1 MADGAPLAA
10 LAARR
15 FSSAQIAE
23 AMCITRRSVDRIALR
38 EAWRFTEEATRGGQ
52 RRLYALTDL
61 PPAVQAALVR
71 KHALQAAVEA
81 PPRTRREKLA
91 PSEARIQSAWARYE
105 RSPDTQKAIA
115 IERQAALLAVEHL
128 VRQGAGRMAARAAVV
143 AELAMKGERGASV
156 ASLMRWESLVAR
168 ASRHHWV
175 ALLLPEFCGRPSLK
189 DIPAEAWDVFK
200 GDYLRPSA
208 PAATGCYERLQRIAK
223 ARGWAALPSLRTFE
237 RRIVRELP
245 HRVLVLARQGEDA
258 LAKLYPAQE
267 RDHGVFHALEAVNS
281 DGHKFDVFVRFPHGE
296 VGRPVLVG
304 VQDIYSGKLLGWRL
318 GETETAAVAR
328 LAFADV
334 IRDYG
339 LPGHVYLDN
348 GRAFASKDMT
358 GGVATRFRFKVRP
371 EDPVGLLPQLGI
383 EVHWVQPYSGQ
394 SKPIERAWRDL
405 CDRIAKHPACEG
417 AYTGNKPDA
426 KPENYGS
433 RAVDWETFNR
443 VVREEIA
450 AHNARTGRKAA
461 TCAGRSFDETFAESY
476 GRAVIRRATAEQQRL
491 MLLASDVVTV
501 DRDGSVHIA
510 GNRYWTEALTG
521 HIGRKVVL
529 RFDPENLHA
538 GVGVY
543 SLTGVFIDEAVKKN
557 AVGFADKA
565 AASEAARAKT
575 QMRRATKAQLA
586 AERRL
591 NAAQVA
597 AQLPDVQAAST
608 PEPGV
613 IEAVFGR
620 PQLTVEAEARPVAR
634 TGTDDVGHSVLDGFL
649 ERLAQQRGWGA
660 KSEDGE
666 A

>member
-1 MADGAPLAA
+1 MADGASLSA
-10 LAARR
+10 LAAQR
-15 FSSAQIAE
+15 FTSAQIAE
-23 AMCITRRSVDRIALR
+23 ALGLHKASAERRALR
-38 EAWRFTEEATRGGQ
+38 ESWRFTEEATRGGQ
-52 RRLYALTDL
+52 RRLYALVDL
-61 PPAVQAALVR
+61 PAQVQAALVR
-71 KHALQAAVEA
+71 KHALQSTVEA
-81 PPRTRREKLA
+81 PPRSPREKVA
-91 PSEARIQSAWARYE
+91 PSEARLQSVAARYE
-105 RSPDTQKAIA
+105 RAPTAQKAVAIA
-115 IERQAALLAVEHL
+115 RNAALIAVEHL
-128 VRQGAGRMAARAAVV
+128 VRQGAGRMAAREAVV
-143 AELAMKGERGASV
+143 AELRAKGERAASV

-175 ALLLPEFCGRPSLK
+175 ALLLPEWCGRPSLK
-189 DIPAEAWDVFK
+189 DIPADAWDLFK
-200 GDYLRPSA
+200 ADYLRPSA
-208 PAATGCYERLQRIAK
+208 PSATGCYERLQRIAK
-223 ARGWAALPSLRTFE
+223 ARGWPPLPTLRTFE
-237 RRIVRELP
+237 RRIARELP

-258 LAKLYPAQE
+258 LMKLYPAQE

-281 DGHKFDVFVRFPHGE
+281 DGHRFDVFVRFPSGE
-296 VGRPVLVG
+296 IGRPTMVG

-334 IRDYG
+334 IRDFG
-339 LPGHVYLDN
+339 IPASVYLDN

-358 GGVATRFRFKVRP
+358 GGLPTRFRFKIKP
-371 EDPVGLLPQLGI
+371 EDPIGLLPQLGV

-405 CDRIAKHPACEG
+405 CDRIAKHPAFEG

-450 AHNARTGRKAA
+450 AHNARQGRKAA
-461 TCAGRSFDETFAESY
+461 TCAGRSFDATFAESY
-476 GRAVIRRATAEQQRL
+476 SKSVIKRATAEQQRL

-501 DRDGSVHIA
+501 DRGGSVHIA
-510 GNRYWTEALTG
+510 GNRYWTEALAG
-521 HIGRKVVL
+521 HIGKKVVL

-543 SLTGVFIDEAVKKN
+543 SLGGVYIDDAEKKN

-565 AASEAARAKT
+565 AAGEAKRART
-575 QMRRATKAQLA
+575 QMKRAAKDMLK

-591 NAAQVA
+591 SAAQVA
-597 AQLPDVQAAST
+597 AQLPDVQNAELPA
-608 PEPGV
+608 PGV

-620 PQLTVEAEARPVAR
+620 TQLTASAEVQPLQR
-634 TGTDDVGHSVLDGFL
+634 TGTDDVDHGVLDGFL
-649 ERLAQQRGWGA
+649 ERLAKQRGLH
-660 KSEDGE
+660 KE
-666 A
+666 AE

>member
-1 MADGAPLAA
+1 MADGTAITTLAA
-10 LAARR
+10 QR
-15 FSSAQIAE
+15 FTSAQIAE
-23 AMCITRRSVDRIALR
+23 ALGQHERSTERRALR

-52 RRLYALTDL
+52 RRLYALGDL
-61 PPAVQAALVR
+61 PAQVQAALVR
-71 KHALQAAVEA
+71 KHALQANAEA
-81 PPRTRREKLA
+81 PPRTRREKVA
-91 PSEARIQSAWARYE
+91 PSDARIQSAWARYE
-105 RSPDTQKAIA
+105 RAPNTQKAIA
-115 IERQAALLAVEHL
+115 IARNAALQAVDHL
-128 VRQGAGRMAARAAVV
+128 VRQGTGRMAARQAVV
-143 AELAMKGERGASV
+143 AELQIKGERAASL

-168 ASRHHWV
+168 APRSSWV

-189 DIPAEAWDVFK
+189 DIPQEAWDLFK
-200 GDYLRPSA
+200 ADYLRPSA
-208 PAATGCYERLQRIAK
+208 PSATGCYERLQRIAK
-223 ARGWAALPSLRTFE
+223 ARGWPPLPALRTFE
-237 RRIVRELP
+237 RRIARELP
-245 HRVLVLARQGEDA
+245 HAVLVLARQGEEA
-258 LAKLYPAQE
+258 MMKLYPSQQ
-267 RDHGVFHALEAVNS
+267 RDHSVFHALEAVNS
-281 DGHKFDVFVRFPHGE
+281 DGHRFDVFVRFPSGE
-296 VGRPVLVG
+296 IGRPTLVG
-304 VQDIYSGKLLGWRL
+304 VQDIYSGKLLGWRM

-339 LPGHVYLDN
+339 IPASVYLDN

-358 GGVATRFRFKVRP
+358 GGVATRFRFKIKP
-371 EDPVGLLPQLGI
+371 EDPIGLLPQLGV

-405 CDRIAKHPACEG
+405 CDRIAKHPAFEG

-476 GRAVIRRATAEQQRL
+476 ARSVIKKATAEQQRL

-521 HIGRKVVL
+521 HIGKKVVL
-529 RFDPENLHA
+529 RFDPENLHS

-543 SLTGVFIDEAVKKN
+543 SLTGVFIDEAEKKN

-575 QMRRATKAQLA
+575 QIRRANKQKLA

-591 NAAQVA
+591 SAAQVA
-597 AQLPDVQAAST
+597 AQLPDVQNAELPA
-608 PEPGV
+608 PGV

-620 PQLTVEAEARPVAR
+620 PQLTVDAQAQPAQR
-634 TGTDDVGHSVLDGFL
+634 TGTDDVDHGVLDGFL
-649 ERLAQQRGWGA
+649 ERLAKQRGLMR
-660 KSEDGE
+660 E
-666 A
+666 AD

>member
-1 MADGAPLAA
+1 MADGASLTTLAA
-10 LAARR
+10 QR
-15 FSSAQIAE
+15 FTSAQIAE
-23 AMCITRRSVDRIALR
+23 ALGVVRRSVDRIAGR
-38 EAWRFTEEATRGGQ
+38 EGWRFTEESTRGGQ
-52 RRLYALTDL
+52 RRLYALADL
-61 PPAVQAALVR
+61 PAPVQAALVR
-71 KHALQAAVEA
+71 KHALQATIEA
-81 PPRTRREKLA
+81 TPRTRREKVA
-91 PSEARIQSAWARYE
+91 PSDARLQSAWARYE
-105 RSPDTQKAIA
+105 RAPNTQKAIA
-115 IERQAALLAVEHL
+115 IARNAALQAVDHL
-128 VRQGAGRMAARAAVV
+128 VRQGTGRMAARQAVV
-143 AELAMKGERGASV
+143 AELQIKGERAASV

-168 ASRHHWV
+168 APRSSWL

-189 DIPAEAWDVFK
+189 EIPQEAWDVFK
-200 GDYLRPSA
+200 ADYLRPSA
-208 PAATGCYERLQRIAK
+208 PSATSCYERLERIAK
-223 ARGWAALPSLRTFE
+223 ARGWGKLPALRTFE
-237 RRIVRELP
+237 RRIARELP
-245 HRVLVLARQGEDA
+245 HAVLVLARQGEEA
-258 LAKLYPAQE
+258 MMKLYPSQQ

-281 DGHKFDVFVRFPHGE
+281 DGHRFDVFVRFPSGE
-296 VGRPVLVG
+296 IGRPTMVG
-304 VQDIYSGKLLGWRL
+304 VQDIYSGKLLAYRT

-334 IRDYG
+334 VRNYG
-339 LPGHVYLDN
+339 IPSSVYLDN

-358 GGVATRFRFKVRP
+358 GGVATRFRFKIKP
-371 EDPVGLLPQLGI
+371 EDPIGLLPQLGV

-405 CDRIAKHPACEG
+405 CDRIAKHPAFEG

-450 AHNARTGRKAA
+450 AHNARAGRKAP

-476 GRAVIRRATAEQQRL
+476 ARSVIKKATAEQQRL

-521 HIGRKVVL
+521 HIGKKVVL
-529 RFDPENLHA
+529 RFDPENLHS

-543 SLTGVFIDEAVKKN
+543 SLTGVFIDEAEKKN

-565 AASEAARAKT
+565 AASEAKRAKT
-575 QMRRATKAQLA
+575 QIKRANKQKLA

-591 NAAQVA
+591 SAAQVA
-597 AQLPDVQAAST
+597 AQLPDVQAAEL
-608 PEPGV
+608 PAPGV

-620 PQLTVEAEARPVAR
+620 PLLTVAAEAKPLQR
-634 TGTDDVGHSVLDGFL
+634 TGTDDADSGVFDGFM
-649 ERLAQQRGWGA
+649 ERLARQRGLVKDA
-660 KSEDGE
+660 D
-666 A
+666 